1 MNTIPTGIVSQQAFL
16 SCGSFEGGS
25 FWSRSRSYS
34 HAWASSFLKSTHSHT
49 GVKTLRHLHLLQGKV
64 FRIYIKKEKN
74 FKRLAA
80 ELVGSNDC
88 LNPPRKGEEDQIQH
102 FATLEEN
109 SSFLL
114 KNKQLKA
121 PCTVVSPATTQVGQ
135 IEVFASIKEQ
145 KDSISI
151 QFSGVF
157 CSNAPNNRL
166 AGRSRLAK
174 KLYSARWKF

>member
-1 MNTIPTGIVSQQAFL
+1 MVKIKKLQPCMSQQFPRVYPESHWGQDTETLAP
-16 SCGSFEGGS
+16 SPRASFQDL
-25 FWSRSRSYS
+25 
-34 HAWASSFLKSTHSHT
+34 H
-49 GVKTLRHLHLLQGKV
+49 KTR
-64 FRIYIKKEKN
+64 KN
-74 FKRLAA
+74 IKRLAA

-88 LNPPRKGEEDQIQH
+88 PSPPRKGEEDQIQH

-135 IEVFASIKEQ
+135 IEVFSSIKEQ

-174 KLYSARWKF
+174 KLYSAR